1 MTVKFVLKIMV
12 FLNLLLCPYYILLR
26 KDISKVKRENEVSQ
40 SMAKTST
47 DLLWIKIVDFKEAME
62 RENETGIER

>member
-1 MTVKFVLKIMV
+1 
-12 FLNLLLCPYYILLR
+12 
-26 KDISKVKRENEVSQ
+26 
-40 SMAKTST
+40 MAKTST